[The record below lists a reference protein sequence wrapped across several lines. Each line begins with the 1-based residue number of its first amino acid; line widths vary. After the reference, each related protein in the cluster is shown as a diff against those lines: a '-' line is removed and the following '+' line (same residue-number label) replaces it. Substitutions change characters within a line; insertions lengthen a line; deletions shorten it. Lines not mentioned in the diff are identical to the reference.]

1 MTRRGSP
8 GWATVEAA
16 APDAPMAEQRNTD
29 SSAQPTTVSDQELED
44 VVGGAAITIENQAQA
59 SNPIVF
65 QKPSEPEEPLQS
77 IAW

>member
-1 MTRRGSP
+1 MT
-8 GWATVEAA
+8 
-16 APDAPMAEQRNTD
+16 EQRHPE
-29 SSAQPTTVSDQELED
+29 SPAQHSTVSEQDLED

-65 QKPSEPEEPLQS
+65 QKPNEPEEPLQS

>member
-1 MTRRGSP
+1 MTEQGHPESP
-8 GWATVEAA
+8 
-16 APDAPMAEQRNTD
+16 
-29 SSAQPTTVSDQELED
+29 AQHSTVSEQDLED

-59 SNPIVF
+59 SNPAVF